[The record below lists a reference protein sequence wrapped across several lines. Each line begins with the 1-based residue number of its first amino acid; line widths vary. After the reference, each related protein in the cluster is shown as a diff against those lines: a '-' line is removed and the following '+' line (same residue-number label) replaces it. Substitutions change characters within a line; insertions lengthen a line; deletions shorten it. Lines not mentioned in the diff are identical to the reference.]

1 MLTDELY
8 IRRCLQIARNGII
21 GAPSNPMVGAVI
33 VCGDRIIGEGYH
45 ARCGEGH
52 AEVNAFR
59 SVRPQ
64 DEHLIP
70 QSTIYVSLEPCAHYG
85 KTPPCAELIVRK
97 GVKRVVVGC
106 VDPFA
111 KVQGRGIEIIRKAG
125 IDVTVG
131 VLEEECLR
139 LIERFVTFH
148 TLSRPFV
155 TLKWAQTAD
164 GVMGIQSA
172 PDAAPLLI
180 STPVTM
186 RRVHHLRATHKA
198 ILVGYNTAMLDN
210 PSLTTRH
217 YHGPNPMRIVIDPRG
232 ELSPSLRIFNHE
244 APTLVFGHHKN
255 PSVAWNE
262 TISFVPLCPEQPTIP
277 QILTHL
283 HERNIQSLLVEGGRS
298 TLQSFIN
305 AGLWDEIHREQ
316 SALAIRPTLSP
327 NARCIMAPQIDF
339 APYHTEIIDHAT
351 ITHFHHRKM

>member
-1 MLTDELY
+1 MTTDELY

-33 VCGDRIIGEGYH
+33 VCRDRIIGEGFH

-59 SVRPQ
+59 SVRPI

-70 QSTIYVSLEPCAHYG
+70 ESTIYVSLEPCAHYG

-106 VDPFA
+106 IDPFA

-131 VLEEECLR
+131 VLEEECLK

-148 TLSRPFV
+148 TQNRPFV

-164 GVMGIQSA
+164 GVIGIKSAQSLS
-172 PDAAPLLI
+172 PLHI

-198 ILVGYNTAMLDN
+198 ILVGYNTALLDN

-217 YHGPNPMRIVIDPRG
+217 YDGPNPLRIVIDPNG
-232 ELSPSLRIFNHE
+232 ELPQSLRIFNHE
-244 APTLVFGHHKN
+244 ARTIVFGHRMN
-255 PSVAWNE
+255 PSISWDDTHTFVA
-262 TISFVPLCPEQPTIP
+262 LAAEQPIIP
-277 QILTHL
+277 QVLSHL
-283 HERNIQSLLVEGGRS
+283 HQLNIQSLLVEGGS
-298 TLQSFIN
+298 KTLQDFIN
-305 AGLWDEIHREQ
+305 QNLWDEVHREQ
-316 SALAIRPTLSP
+316 STTAILPTLAP
-327 NARCIMAPQIDF
+327 DAVGVMAPQIDLS
-339 APYHTEIIDHAT
+339 PYRTETIDGAV
-351 ITHFHHRKM
+351 ISHFRRCKL